1 MADNNKKI
9 IYTVEINDKGKIKVE
24 NLTKGFVKMDN
35 AVKKLNLDLEK
46 TAAATSKVAASQGN
60 MITTS
65 GLAGATLT
73 EFGRTIS
80 DANYGIRGV
89 ANNLSQLSSLFITLI
104 AKAGSFTKAIE
115 VLKIQLMGPLGLILV
130 FQTLVMLLERFDM
143 QSSKTKEAVDDIG
156 SAGASAGSNLQ
167 ILRDVMDDASL
178 STEELKRAVNKAN
191 LEYKDLNI
199 EIDEN
204 GRVTEESRKQ
214 IDLKILSLMRLAKAS
229 AIQKEVERLFT
240 EIVKSQ
246 VQESKALQ
254 AEEDKRQS
262 LEQTRTAAR
271 NKALQTGVS
280 ISIEATETII
290 QRNKEAVSKGFKEQ
304 RDLLDKELKLL
315 TDILTNEDLVDEL
328 FNPRESGS
336 GGKVKRQLLKVAK
349 EFKTIRD
356 VFYQD
361 IELDGEIRAVK
372 TFKEVYKDA
381 LKELGVIAVKPAQD
395 SMEALG
401 REYKRV
407 VKMNQDSLKAG
418 LEAIKE
424 DAKAVSGVFKAT
436 QRSLGQVNTVVMS
449 YHNARMESLKR
460 EREYTLHSGKLTEGQ
475 KRVAIRDIERREIA
489 AQKRKIKAER
499 DMFTVKQSLL
509 IAEEIMKFKFEVAER
524 TRKLTDKTAE
534 MTTEGIVQVGKAQM
548 SAGAFAAQGGPIGLA
563 TFAVTIGGL
572 IASILAARKKAK
584 AQLSSLGAP
593 SRGGAG
599 DSGGT
604 SFIAPDF
611 NIVGSSATS
620 QLSQTIADSEKS
632 PLKAYVVT
640 DDINNAQEFDRK
652 VNAQASLG

>member
-1 MADNNKKI
+1 
-9 IYTVEINDKGKIKVE
+9 
-24 NLTKGFVKMDN
+24 
-35 AVKKLNLDLEK
+35 
-46 TAAATSKVAASQGN
+46 
-60 MITTS
+60 MITTA

-381 LKELGVIAVKPAQD
+381 LKELGIIAVKPAQD
-395 SMEALG
+395 AMTALG

-524 TRKLTDKTAE
+524 TRKLADKTAE

-572 IASILAARKKAK
+572 IASILAARKKAI

>member
-9 IYTVEINDKGKIKVE
+9 IYTVEINDKGKVKVE

-60 MITTS
+60 MIATS

-80 DANYGIRGV
+80 DFNYGIRGV

-104 AKAGSFTKAIE
+104 AKAGSLTKAIE

-262 LEQTRTAAR
+262 LEQARIANR

-328 FNPRESGS
+328 FNPRKSGS
-336 GGKVKRQLLKVAK
+336 GGKGKKQLLKVAK

-381 LKELGVIAVKPAQD
+381 LKELGIIAVKPAQD
-395 SMEALG
+395 AMTALG

-418 LEAIKE
+418 LKAIRE

-524 TRKLTDKTAE
+524 TRKLADKTAE
-534 MTTEGIVQVGKAQM
+534 ITAEGITQVGKAQM

-593 SRGGAG
+593 SRGGAE

-611 NIVGSSATS
+611 NIVGTSETS
-620 QLSQTIADSEKS
+620 QLAGTIAGAESKATR
-632 PLKAYVVT
+632 AYVVF
-640 DDINNAQEFDRK
+640 DDIKDASDFDNKTQNATSF
-652 VNAQASLG
+652 G

>member
-1 MADNNKKI
+1 MADNKKI
-9 IYTVEINDKGKIKVE
+9 ILEIELNTKGQAKIE
-24 NLTKGFVKMDN
+24 GLTRGFVKLET
-35 AVKKLNLDLEK
+35 ATKKATQSLREQAAEMQKTTKDGLNPMIDK
-46 TAAATSKVAASQGN
+46 T
-60 MITTS
+60 
-65 GLAGATLT
+65 GLAGATIVEL
-73 EFGRTIS
+73 GRTIS
-80 DANYGIRGV
+80 DSNYGIRGM
-89 ANNLSQLSSLFITLI
+89 ANNFSQLSTLAITLI
-104 AKAGSFTKAIE
+104 STTGGLTNAFKAFA
-115 VLKIQLMGPLGLILV
+115 QAFMGPLGIIVLFQIVIALI
-130 FQTLVMLLERFDM
+130 ERFDM
-143 QSSKTKEAVDDIG
+143 ESSKANKAVSDLAKAT
-156 SAGASAGSNLQ
+156 SAAGSDLK
-167 ILRDVMDDASL
+167 ILRDVMDDTNL
-178 STEELKRAVNKAN
+178 SQEELSRAVKKAN
-191 LEYKDLNI
+191 AQYKDLNLQI
-199 EIDEN
+199 GEN
-204 GRVTEESRKQ
+204 GKLTEESRKQ
-214 IDLKILSLMRLAKAS
+214 IDLKISSLERLAKAT
-229 AIQKEVERLFT
+229 AIQKQIEDLYGQLIKNQIEEQENLRKAEVEGLATLASLRSSTTGAAIAGMTDAFIGEKNIREKRIKNIKENAKEEK
-240 EIVKSQ
+240 EIIEGTLKS
-246 VQESKALQ
+246 
-254 AEEDKRQS
+254 
-262 LEQTRTAAR
+262 
-271 NKALQTGVS
+271 
-280 ISIEATETII
+280 
-290 QRNKEAVSKGFKEQ
+290 
-304 RDLLDKELKLL
+304 LK
-315 TDILTNEDLVDEL
+315 DILVNEDLVDEL
-328 FNPRESGS
+328 FKVPKSGS
-336 GGKVKRQLLKVAK
+336 GGKKQILKIAK

-418 LEAIKE
+418 LKAIKE

-499 DMFTVKQSLL
+499 DMFTIKQSLL

-524 TRKLTDKTAE
+524 TRILGQKTAE
-534 MTTEGIVQVGKAQM
+534 ITTEGIVQVGKAQM